1 MAKITK
7 KKTIRYRFGQK
18 HIDYIRKCAQC
29 TINVAEGAVRAG
41 KTVDNV
47 YAFAH
52 ELRFTKDRIHLD
64 TGSTVANAKLNIGD
78 ANGFGL
84 EYIYRGQSHWGK
96 YKDNDCLYIKGP
108 ATGYRQR
115 IVIFAGAA
123 KADSFKKI
131 RGNSYGMWI
140 ATEINLHHENTIR
153 EAFNRQLAA
162 DKRKIFWDLNP
173 DNPKAKIYTDYIDK
187 YAKQEEEGTL
197 IGGYNYQH
205 FTIFD
210 NVTVTKERFQEIMAQ
225 YDKNSIWYQ
234 RDILGKRMI
243 AEGLIYRAFADAV
256 LSEAE
261 TGENRFKRKEKPKNL
276 MEIIIGVDF
285 GGNGSGHAFVA
296 TGITR
301 GYQEIIPLASEWH
314 DCSKKDIDPDKLG
327 QLFIDFCLKVLNMY
341 GNITHVYCDSAEQ
354 TLING
359 LKSAARKNGLGWLRI
374 DDALKEV
381 ITERI
386 RLTNRMMAQM
396 RFSYMPE
403 MCDTLVSALCTAIW
417 NPKEITVDERLD
429 DGTSDIDTLDAFEYT
444 IERYIKKFIRYE

>member
-7 KKTIRYRFGQK
+7 KKTIQYRFGQK
-18 HIDYIRKCAQC
+18 HIDYIRKCVQC

-52 ELRFTKDRIHLD
+52 ELRFTKDRIHLA
-64 TGSTVANAKLNIGD
+64 TGSTVANAKLISVTPMVSAWNTSSVDNRTGGNTRTMTVCISKDPQQG
-78 ANGFGL
+78 
-84 EYIYRGQSHWGK
+84 
-96 YKDNDCLYIKGP
+96 YK
-108 ATGYRQR
+108 QR

-173 DNPKAKIYTDYIDK
+173 DNPKAKIYRDYIDK
-187 YAKQEEEGTL
+187 YAKQDEEGTL

-210 NVTVTKERFQEIMAQ
+210 NVTVTEERFQEIMAQ

-256 LSEAE
+256 QSEAE

>member
-52 ELRFTKDRIHLD
+52 ELRFTKDRIHLA

-225 YDKNSIWYQ
+225 YDKNSIW
-234 RDILGKRMI
+234 L
-243 AEGLIYRAFADAV
+243 
-256 LSEAE
+256 
-261 TGENRFKRKEKPKNL
+261 
-276 MEIIIGVDF
+276 DF

-386 RLTNRMMAQM
+386 RLTNRMMAQL

>member
-1 MAKITK
+1 
-7 KKTIRYRFGQK
+7 
-18 HIDYIRKCAQC
+18 
-29 TINVAEGAVRAG
+29 
-41 KTVDNV
+41 
-47 YAFAH
+47 
-52 ELRFTKDRIHLD
+52 
-64 TGSTVANAKLNIGD
+64 
-78 ANGFGL
+78 
-84 EYIYRGQSHWGK
+84 
-96 YKDNDCLYIKGP
+96 
-108 ATGYRQR
+108 
-115 IVIFAGAA
+115 
-123 KADSFKKI
+123 
-131 RGNSYGMWI
+131 
-140 ATEINLHHENTIR
+140 
-153 EAFNRQLAA
+153 
-162 DKRKIFWDLNP
+162 
-173 DNPKAKIYTDYIDK
+173 
-187 YAKQEEEGTL
+187 
-197 IGGYNYQH
+197 
-205 FTIFD
+205 
-210 NVTVTKERFQEIMAQ
+210 MAQ

-256 LSEAE
+256 QSEAE

-314 DCSKKDIDPDKLG
+314 DCSKKDIDPEKLG
-327 QLFIDFCLKVLNMY
+327 QLFI
-341 GNITHVYCDSAEQ
+341 DSAEQ

-359 LKSAARKNGLGWLRI
+359 LKSAARKNGLSWLRI